1 MKLISLIFLLF
12 ISFIPLSQADDAKTL
27 HQIYKTTADEYLE
40 PISIEKIA
48 CLSLKGLHNI
58 DKNIRIADDENRV
71 SVYYG
76 TSFVQGIIK
85 PKDTND
91 IDAWVKLS
99 IDVMNAAKKAS
110 PVVDKRDF
118 EMIDNMM
125 TYSFQELDTDSK
137 YYADLDIDKKKMP
150 KAKRYFYDRK
160 IGDILYIKVGAFNPY
175 TKTNIVE
182 SLNKHPDLK
191 GLILDLRG
199 SPGGM
204 LSEAVDIAS
213 LFLDEG
219 IVASTRGRGVDSTK
233 FYNAEAGDIIN
244 AKPLVILID
253 GSTASSAEV
262 LTSSLQEQGRA
273 KVVGTQSFGK
283 GTVQK
288 LIRFDNDSELALSNA
303 YFYTPSGNKI
313 DKVGITPD
321 LCMVGILE
329 ISPINKLIS
338 RIDQHY
344 PCHKESRENFNIDI
358 DVAVAIIN
366 NK

>member
-1 MKLISLIFLLF
+1 MKLVTFTFLLF
-12 ISFIPLSQADDAKTL
+12 MSFIPLSKADDNATL

-40 PISIEKIA
+40 QITIEKIA

-85 PKDTND
+85 PKNAND

-99 IDVMNAAKKAS
+99 LDVMNAAKKAS
-110 PVVDKRDF
+110 PEVNRRDF

-125 TYSFQELDTDSK
+125 TYGFQELDTDSK
-137 YYADLDIDKKKMP
+137 YYADLDIDKKKAP
-150 KAKRYFYDRK
+150 KTKRYFYDRE

-175 TKTNIVE
+175 TKGNIVE
-182 SLNKHPDLK
+182 SLNKHPDMK

-204 LSEAVDIAS
+204 LSEAVDITS

-219 IVASTRGRGVDSTK
+219 IVVSTRGRGADSTK
-233 FYNAEAGDIIN
+233 FYNAEPGDIIN

-253 GSTASSAEV
+253 GNTASSAEV
-262 LTSSLQEQGRA
+262 LASGLKEQGRA
-273 KVVGTQSFGK
+273 KVIGTQSFGK

-288 LIRFDNDSELALSNA
+288 LIKFDNNSELALSNA

-321 LCMVGILE
+321 LCMAGILE
-329 ISPINKLIS
+329 VSPINKLLP
-338 RIDQHY
+338 RLDQHY
-344 PCHKESRENFNIDI
+344 SCHKENREKFNIDV

-366 NK
+366 KK

>member
-1 MKLISLIFLLF
+1 MRLVSLIFLLF
-12 ISFIPLSQADDAKTL
+12 MSFISVSQADDAATL

-48 CLSLKGLHNI
+48 CLSLKGLNNI

-85 PKDTND
+85 PKDAND

-99 IDVMNAAKKAS
+99 LDVMNASKKAS
-110 PVVDKRDF
+110 PEVNRRDF
-118 EMIDNMM
+118 EMIDNMLA
-125 TYSFQELDTDSK
+125 YGIPQLDKDSK
-137 YYADLDIDKKKMP
+137 YYADLDIDKKKTP
-150 KAKRYFYDRK
+150 KAKRYFYDRE
-160 IGDILYIKVGAFNPY
+160 IGDVLYIKVGAFNPY
-175 TKTNIVE
+175 TKANIVE
-182 SLNKHPDLK
+182 SINKHPDLT

-204 LSEAVDIAS
+204 LSEAVDITS

-219 IVASTRGRGVDSTK
+219 IVASTRGRGADSTK
-233 FYNAEAGDIIN
+233 FYNAEPGDLIN
-244 AKPLVILID
+244 AKPIVILID
-253 GSTASSAEV
+253 GNTASSAEV

-273 KVVGTQSFGK
+273 KVIGTQSFGK

-288 LIRFDNDSELALSNA
+288 LIKFDNDSELALSNA

-321 LCMVGILE
+321 LCMAGMLE
-329 ISPINKLIS
+329 TSPVNKLLP
-338 RIDQHY
+338 RLDQHY
-344 PCHKESRENFNIDI
+344 PCHKENRENFNIDV
-358 DVAVAIIN
+358 DAAVAIIN
-366 NK
+366 KK